1 MIDRTL
7 AVLVLCAAL
16 VALVLITPMKA
27 QQVPDQRA
35 VPMGYQ
41 QIASF
46 ATAVSLTPPV
56 GATAAVIT
64 ISGTSVRYR
73 DDGVAPTATVGVVL
87 PVTTAGLPFLY
98 AGTLSKIQ
106 FIPTASTS
114 TLDILY
120 YRGAGS

>member
-7 AVLVLCAAL
+7 AVIVLCVAL
-16 VALVLITPMKA
+16 VALVLMAPLKA

-41 QIASF
+41 QLTF
-46 ATAVSLTPPV
+46 TTATLLTVPV
-56 GATAAVIT
+56 GATAAAIT
-64 ISGTSVRYR
+64 VSGNPVRYR
-73 DDGVAPTATVGVVL
+73 DDGVAPTATVGVTL

-106 FIPTASTS
+106 FIPTTGTAV
-114 TLDILY
+114 LDILY